1 MNDEILQLAK
11 KRDEQIAKADD
22 WTSDLRRTTNGGIK
36 LSSLHNIIVYLKN
49 DPNLKGLLAF
59 DEFSEQI
66 SILRDNPATRQKAGM
81 WKDDDNS
88 TTRVYLDERYNVLF
102 STDNLQDAIVA
113 VAKEHSSNPVKE
125 RIEQVKWDGQPR
137 AETYFIDYL
146 GAEDNHYTRM
156 VTRKWLSGRL
166 PEFIIPDVSLKLS
179 PFLRAIRG

>member
-113 VAKEHSSNPVKE
+113 VAKEHSSDPVKE
-125 RIEQVKWDGQPR
+125 RIEQ
-137 AETYFIDYL
+137 A
-146 GAEDNHYTRM
+146 
-156 VTRKWLSGRL
+156 LSL
-166 PEFIIPDVSLKLS
+166 IHI
-179 PFLRAIRG
+179 